1 MPLLSSSTHDSRLL
15 PQHVAIIMD
24 GNRRWAKQRNLS
36 EIQGH
41 KAGISSLKN
50 AVKFA
55 IEKNIE
61 ILTVYAF
68 SKENWKRGPQWIKEF
83 FLLFTSTLH
92 DEIKE
97 LHENGVKITF
107 IGDRSE
113 LSKDLYNKISESEAL
128 TQNNKALHLVIA
140 FNYSGRNEIIR
151 AVQSILSKSLSP
163 HQINEN
169 NFHQFLDTK
178 NIPDPDLVIRTSGEY
193 RVSNYLLWQISYSEF
208 VFIDKLWPDFD
219 QEDFQKALDE
229 YASRDRRYGRTN
241 T

>member
-1 MPLLSSSTHDSRLL
+1 MPLSNASHQDSKPL

-24 GNRRWAKQRNLS
+24 GNRRWAKERNLS

-41 KAGISSLKN
+41 KAGINSLKN
-50 AVKFA
+50 AVEFA
-55 IEKNIE
+55 IKQNIK

-92 DEIKE
+92 DEINE

-113 LSKDLYNKISESEAL
+113 ISKELHSKISESENL

-140 FNYSGRNEIIR
+140 FNYSGRNEIVR
-151 AVQSILSKSLSP
+151 AIQSILSKGLP
-163 HQINEN
+163 PNQIHEDT
-169 NFHQFLDTK
+169 FHQYLDTK
-178 NIPDPDLVIRTSGEY
+178 DLPDPDLVIRTSGEF
-193 RVSNYLLWQISYSEF
+193 RISNFLLWQMSYSEF

-219 QEDFQKALDE
+219 QKDFQKALNE
-229 YASRDRRYGRTN
+229 YAKRDRRYGRTN
-241 T
+241 A